1 MKSVTVKHNGKIIFK
16 AITINRKAGFY
27 EVTLMNWARDTVVE
41 IRDHKNRLI
50 KFEKDMNR

>member
-16 AITINRKAGFY
+16 AINRKAGFY
-27 EVTLMNWARDTVVE
+27 EVTLMNWARETVVE